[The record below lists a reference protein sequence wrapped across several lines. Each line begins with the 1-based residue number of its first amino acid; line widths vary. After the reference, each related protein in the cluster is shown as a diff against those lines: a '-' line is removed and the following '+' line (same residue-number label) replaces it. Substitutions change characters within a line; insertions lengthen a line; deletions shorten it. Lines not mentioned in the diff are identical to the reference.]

1 MSFNIEEF
9 FNSIDVIVEQ
19 RLADLS
25 YDTTVIATITDDSD
39 KEHGHYIVTDGT
51 IRFDA
56 YVNDMNYKTGDQ
68 VRVTIMNGDWSQK
81 KFIVGLYTDNGT
93 GKAVTYIPPL
103 GNVFA
108 TDYSKST
115 AELNSNKNFTLYA
128 NGSETYK
135 QIWGKQIT
143 KDSSEYIL
151 QANGVYNVIT
161 LSGDFQTSLG
171 ALSAGGYGLKLELY
185 IQPEVDST
193 DRIMKFITFDSSEMI
208 GNPYQFVIDSR
219 QEKQFTIAS
228 QGIVTEIILSVYQ
241 GIKYDDENNTIDNL
255 FYDADG
261 NILFNT
267 GTQFPIY
274 FKNIS
279 VGFGSNLT
287 EIEDNTLKIYT
298 TGSTTYKY
306 CDGNGD
312 ETNNKHLGLVWYN
325 KDELDGY
332 VGFSDGIVDSD
343 YDEIQYLKASYA
355 DTRLTR
361 NANKGTIANDELS
374 LTLAANIED
383 SEPYMQNVY
392 KALTTDLSTEL
403 QALGRQLTGW
413 PTLQTE
419 LNKFISAWGEGAEK
433 NTALLT
439 EARNTAET
447 AVENLATLYADVLQH
462 AYNLQNDVYK
472 NATERS
478 EAWNKITFNDYY
490 TTFYNAVEGVL
501 TQIEAFFTT
510 MKQQTEVGQ
519 AMSGYRT
526 VYSNY
531 YNRVKTVI
539 QTIRLNL
546 SNIIHSSEV
555 YGSKKEDYVWLQG
568 CNSRTDDFPSYVK
581 DEEYFA
587 EFANR
592 YCIYWYRY
600 NEKYNLE
607 YIVPLTQTEWNNL
620 PADQKKD
627 ANYSAYVTAC
637 NKNNDEYQFGR
648 FLGANWERIQVDSSA
663 NSIVNFGLPGP
674 GDTIDGIQYL
684 RPSSPSELL
693 LYRKMEPTTQIEKY
707 QVVLFYNHVMCKS
720 NTLTFTNLEADKI
733 PPEFAVDAADI
744 LRIEHD
750 TYSQDHYQAYSQAN
764 DLVNIADESRIRQL
778 KCFYE
783 GVLYGDEALAGADIY
798 WYIPTNSTMLTY
810 DKNYL
815 VRQGFTTD
823 DTEPDEDGNTGKTE
837 YSKNGYVYFSRTI
850 GYTNTPTEVTDSEGN
865 KIYDATGKIVTE
877 DNITIT
883 ESDKYFFYKIKP
895 YYEAA
900 AQNNTILVEAHIKKG
915 DEVKVTT
922 GEIPFT
928 FSTFGTNGTKYTLVL
943 VPDTTQIAT
952 YPHSDTNPNP
962 NLMLELTLR
971 DADNNLI
978 PLDSAAVVVPEY
990 VGGEVEEP
998 EEDPP
1003 IQTYNLQ
1010 LSWKTHNSILQN
1022 SGLTLTP
1029 VGEDKTT
1036 YSITIPNPQF
1046 GTGIPYVGI
1055 LNASVMFNEEL
1066 SNGEER
1072 QIRLKTFYPVAYSSA
1087 VEAEYY
1093 ISGPTTIVYDNQ
1105 GVVSR
1110 LTDEPYKL
1118 YQHTLENGDVEV
1130 TNCSWELAYFK
1141 ANGTQL
1147 VEGNTEDSKKTY
1159 KELIAYMPKLN
1170 ADNTLMPA
1178 PMYCSLYD
1186 EEDKETFIV
1195 PVAICKVG
1203 NNIVW
1208 TQPIIITQN
1217 NYASSTLN
1225 EWNGEFEIN
1234 EANGTILSTMVGAG
1248 RKNVDNQFEGVLMG
1262 DIEKGANFDSDN
1274 ASGLGIYGFH
1284 QGNQSFYFGID
1295 GKAFLG
1301 KAGRGRIN
1309 FDGNSGTISS
1319 ASYESQRVKNE
1330 DGTYENHDTA
1340 GMLIDLD
1347 DGIID
1352 MKGTSYAGGHYN
1364 PKVTK
1369 LSADEY
1375 AELWEGEPAGS
1386 YPTYEEYETQFNQDA
1401 TEIVRKQSHI
1411 RLDVKGTAQDG
1422 YFYIHSSKQHLPNK
1436 HLMFIGDEEYYL
1448 QTDDYDTTEFNYN
1461 DGGAAGDGAGFKLD
1475 LANSLL
1481 NAYKLKITSKNL
1493 FLNSTSDGIEP
1504 YFVIKHNEDK
1514 NEDGTPTEK
1523 NYKNLFYVGSN
1534 NYYLQS
1540 ANYIPMTSG
1549 TNEHMGQGMRLDLAG
1564 NNPKI
1569 TAYNFD
1575 LRAGNVRG
1583 GSTKDATTLDV
1594 YLGSHE
1600 IVITDQG
1607 TSDGNPYF
1615 QINTVDS
1622 NDKTKVKT
1630 LVNITQSEQSLQSAD
1645 YLAPTSSAH
1654 GKGMRISLS
1663 GKELKAYSG
1672 FTLQAY
1678 QSETS
1683 NNCITIDATASHY
1696 PLLISG
1702 QSQVENEDGT
1712 TSTVNRNFKVNW
1724 NGALEATGATIT
1736 GTINATGGTFSGN
1749 LTVTGT
1755 LNGGTILGAEI
1766 YGATIANAKE
1776 NATFSV
1782 NSSGHLVA
1790 ASANIGGWNVTGG
1803 SGGFTNGAFTMHP
1816 TSGLDFNDNF
1826 TVDANGNM
1834 RANSAILNALTVYES
1849 LTVNSGSAGTG
1860 GGGGDGGNIGG
1871 GSGNANANAQIKM
1884 MSPRAAVVAP
1894 DAGGASSVGGVTN
1907 ALVTINGETKLG
1919 GNIEVDG
1926 TTKLGGNTEV
1936 TGTLK
1941 IDSATTISGAT
1952 DITGTTT
1959 ITGDTSIEGTTTITG
1974 DTDVTGKMTAA
1985 NVVFTNTIQCTN
1997 GDGETGATVGVDGN
2011 FEIDGRGWFGG
2022 YYNFVFRK
2030 GILVSTAGS
2039 TGDQA
2044 APDGTALPGFS
2055 TANAGQV
2062 LTVDSNGALGWTFLK
2077 KKFNLSLSGTIKNAN
2092 HNYYVLD
2099 SATGGSYTTYK
2110 KVGIYKEGTK
2120 AWPEK
2125 VTNYSGWVIKCSGE
2139 NNYHYKSN
2147 PNISYYYE
2155 VDSTAYYSTYK
2166 KAGDITITST
2176 KDDYEVTL
2184 QGGDS
2189 ADNAIVVAISDATLS
2204 ID

>member
-39 KEHGHYIVTDGT
+39 KEHGHYVVTDGT

-81 KFIVGLYTDNGT
+81 KFIVGLYTNNGT

-185 IQPEVDST
+185 IQPEVNST
-193 DRIMKFITFDSSEMI
+193 ERIMKFITFDSSEMI

-241 GIKYDDENNTIDNL
+241 GVKYDDENNAIDNL
-255 FYDADG
+255 FYDVDG

-472 NATERS
+472 NTTECN
-478 EAWNKITFNDYY
+478 EAWDKITFNDYY

-519 AMSGYRT
+519 PMSGYRT

-531 YNRVKTVI
+531 YNRAKTVI

-568 CNSRTDDFPSYVK
+568 YNSRTDDFPSYVK

-587 EFANR
+587 EFANK

-627 ANYSAYVTAC
+627 ANYNAYVTAC

-648 FLGANWERIQVDSSA
+648 FLGANWERVQVDSSA
-663 NSIVNFGLPGP
+663 NPIVNFGLPGP
-674 GDTIDGIQYL
+674 GETIDGIQYL

-783 GVLYGDEALAGADIY
+783 GVLCGDEALAGADIY

-865 KIYDATGKIVTE
+865 KIYDATGNVVTE

-1072 QIRLKTFYPVAYSSA
+1072 QIRLRTFYPVAYSSA

-1118 YQHTLENGDVEV
+1118 YQHTLDNGDVEI

-1195 PVAICKVG
+1195 PVAICKIG

-1319 ASYESQRVKNE
+1319 ASYQSQRVKKE
-1330 DGTYENHDTA
+1330 DGTYEHHDTA

-1352 MKGTSYAGGHYN
+1352 MKGTSYDGEHYN

-1369 LSADEY
+1369 LSAEEY
-1375 AELWEGEPAGS
+1375 AELWEGEPEGS
-1386 YPTYEEYETQFNQDA
+1386 YLTYAEYEAQFDQDA

-1411 RLDVKGTAQDG
+1411 RLDVKGTEQDG
-1422 YFYIHSSKQHLPNK
+1422 YFYIHSAKQHLPNK

-1448 QTDDYDTTEFNYN
+1448 QTDDYASTRFPETNGQPAT
-1461 DGGAAGDGAGFKLD
+1461 DGKGFKLD
-1475 LANSLL
+1475 LSSGVID
-1481 NAYKLKITSKNL
+1481 AYKLKLVSKNL
-1493 FLNSTSDGIEP
+1493 LINSTGDYGA
-1504 YFVIKHNEDK
+1504 YFIIKNDT
-1514 NEDGTPTEK
+1514 G
-1523 NYKNLFYVGSN
+1523 KNLMLVDDN
-1534 NYYLQS
+1534 EYYLQS
-1540 ANYIPMTSG
+1540 ADYEPKS
-1549 TNEHMGQGMRLDLAG
+1549 ESSMGVGMKLTLDG
-1564 NNPKI
+1564 GHPNGI
-1569 TAYNFD
+1569 EAYNFS
-1575 LRAGNVRG
+1575 LRSGNTGAGDHRIIIQDT
-1583 GSTKDATTLDV
+1583 SP
-1594 YLGSHE
+1594 YF
-1600 IVITDQG
+1600 IVNTNSG
-1607 TSDGNPYF
+1607 TSDAPVSKSLAVIGDNEFYF
-1615 QINTVDS
+1615 
-1622 NDKTKVKT
+1622 
-1630 LVNITQSEQSLQSAD
+1630 QSAD
-1645 YLAPTSSAH
+1645 YLPEEKDSDGNITQR
-1654 GKGMRISLS
+1654 GVGMRLSLS

-1672 FTLQAY
+1672 FTLKAFKPVT
-1678 QSETS
+1678 EGTS
-1683 NNCITIDATASHY
+1683 NSYVLIDANAGVY
-1696 PLLISG
+1696 PF
-1702 QSQVENEDGT
+1702 V
-1712 TSTVNRNFKVNW
+1712 V
-1724 NGALEATGATIT
+1724 
-1736 GTINATGGTFSGN
+1736 
-1749 LTVTGT
+1749 
-1755 LNGGTILGAEI
+1755 
-1766 YGATIANAKE
+1766 YG
-1776 NATFSV
+1776 
-1782 NSSGHLVA
+1782 
-1790 ASANIGGWNVTGG
+1790 GG
-1803 SGGFTNGAFTMHP
+1803 SL
-1816 TSGLDFNDNF
+1816 SYDEY
-1826 TVDANGNM
+1826 DANGNKTTKTATKQF
-1834 RANSAILNALTVYES
+1834 R
-1849 LTVNSGSAGTG
+1849 VNWDGTL
-1860 GGGGDGGNIGG
+1860 DAVG
-1871 GSGNANANAQIKM
+1871 GSFKGAINATSGFI
-1884 MSPRAAVVAP
+1884 S
-1894 DAGGASSVGGVTN
+1894 
-1907 ALVTINGETKLG
+1907 
-1919 GNIEVDG
+1919 
-1926 TTKLGGNTEV
+1926 
-1936 TGTLK
+1936 GTLK
-1941 IDSATTISGAT
+1941 VVGTISGGTISGAT
-1952 DITGTTT
+1952 ILGGTLDIGGSGAVGGGSFSVANNGSFVATEGTIGGWKVTASSGFSNSAGSVYVNPDGMGFGT
-1959 ITGDTSIEGTTTITG
+1959 KFAVDEEGNLTATSAVFDTRLTVKSAKAGNNVLEVNSSGDTTVAGKTKLTGHVGIGSDPDTTYTLNING
-1974 DTDVTGKMTAA
+1974 GIKMTQGSKLY
-1985 NVVFTNTIQCTN
+1985 T
-1997 GDGETGATVGVDGN
+1997 GETGYISFASNGMFLYGELIDLSADEVEIGTGSSKVEFWGNTGVYGQFVIDTATGTRVYLGN
-2011 FEIDGRGWFGG
+2011 
-2022 YYNFVFRK
+2022 
-2030 GILVSTAGS
+2030 GS
-2039 TGDQA
+2039 VVKVT
-2044 APDGTALPGFS
+2044 DGTQG
-2055 TANAGQV
+2055 
-2062 LTVDSNGALGWTFLK
+2062 
-2077 KKFNLSLSGTIKNAN
+2077 
-2092 HNYYVLD
+2092 
-2099 SATGGSYTTYK
+2099 
-2110 KVGIYKEGTK
+2110 
-2120 AWPEK
+2120 
-2125 VTNYSGWVIKCSGE
+2125 
-2139 NNYHYKSN
+2139 
-2147 PNISYYYE
+2147 
-2155 VDSTAYYSTYK
+2155 
-2166 KAGDITITST
+2166 
-2176 KDDYEVTL
+2176 EVTL
-2184 QGGDS
+2184 LDYVKNHAKGWSLFGGEQSTVVDS
-2189 ADNAIVVAISDATLS
+2189 ALYLVNSDGSTKTTIGSATQPVYFSNGVPTTCTELGDLAYKDSVTASLVNFSNTTVTADPNSGAGVYSISITDPVTIPTYASTTVYLYTTTQPGGGYFTTSETTNSNNIPQGAYWTKITRNIVTSTTSTSNKTFTGKVKVSVSAT
-2204 ID
+2204 